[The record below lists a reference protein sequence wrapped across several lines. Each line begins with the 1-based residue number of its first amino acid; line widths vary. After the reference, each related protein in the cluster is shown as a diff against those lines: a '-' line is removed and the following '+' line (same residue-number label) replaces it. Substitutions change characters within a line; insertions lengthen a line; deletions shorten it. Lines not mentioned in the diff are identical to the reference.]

1 MRMAGTMKSSFWVL
15 IGILTVEL
23 LAKDSTIVYA
33 DLSRNSLP
41 ASYRG
46 TLFAR
51 ERISTGEAITFAVS
65 KTSPPAA
72 SPVSL
77 FAEGNPINVDY
88 HLQGYQGGNFSTDS
102 SMAMRQVLAPDD
114 PVDFSGEPPIP
125 QYYLTSTNISRFF
138 SHSAYGQKFLRGTR
152 LWVGVGV
159 GMMGVLMLAPRSVTR
174 WENDYARQAVRNLS
188 ESFSSPPVWDQDH
201 WPINYV
207 GHPYAGSIYYNT
219 LRCQDATVL
228 QSFIFSAFIST
239 GWEYLYEGVAERPS
253 IQDLVVTPM
262 VGSILG
268 ELTHQAT
275 VGMKKNGCNLLEKT
289 FIIILNPVHVIFRG
303 FH

>member
-1 MRMAGTMKSSFWVL
+1 MTGKMKSSFWVL
-15 IGILTVEL
+15 TGILTVEL
-23 LAKDSTIVYA
+23 LAKDSTMFYA
-33 DLSRNSLP
+33 DLSKASPP
-41 ASYRG
+41 ASYREN
-46 TLFAR
+46 LFVK
-51 ERISTGEAITFAVS
+51 ERISPGETVVFAVL
-65 KTSPPAA
+65 KASPPAA
-72 SPVSL
+72 SPVSPP
-77 FAEGNPINVDY
+77 AEGKPFNFGF
-88 HLQGYQGGNFSTDS
+88 HFQGYQGGNFSADS
-102 SMAMRQVLAPDD
+102 SMSMSQVLAPDD
-114 PVDFSGEPPIP
+114 PVDFPGEPLIP
-125 QYYLTSTNISRFF
+125 QYYLTSTNISHFF
-138 SHSAYGQKFLRGTR
+138 SHSAYGKKFLKGTR
-152 LWVGVGV
+152 LWIGVGV

-174 WENDYARQAVRNLS
+174 WENDYARQAIRNLS

-253 IQDLVVTPM
+253 IQDLVVTPV

-275 VGMKKNGCNLLEKT
+275 LGMKKNGCNLLEKT
-289 FIIILNPVHVIFRG
+289 FIIILNPVHVVFRG

>member
-1 MRMAGTMKSSFWVL
+1 MTGTMKSSFLVL
-15 IGILTVEL
+15 IGILSVEL
-23 LAKDSTIVYA
+23 LAKDSTMLYA
-33 DLSRNSLP
+33 DLSKSSPP
-41 ASYRG
+41 ARYREN
-46 TLFAR
+46 LFAK
-51 ERISTGEAITFAVS
+51 ERISPGETIAFAVL
-65 KTSPPAA
+65 KTSPPE
-72 SPVSL
+72 PNLVSL
-77 FAEGNPINVDY
+77 PAERKPFNFDY
-88 HLQGYQGGNFSTDS
+88 HWQGYQSANFSTDS
-102 SMAMRQVLAPDD
+102 SMAMSQVLAPDD
-114 PVDFSGEPPIP
+114 PVDFSGGPPIP

-138 SHSAYGQKFLRGTR
+138 SHSAYGQKFLKGTR
-152 LWVGVGV
+152 LWIGVGV

-174 WENDYARQAVRNLS
+174 WEDDYARQAVRNLN

-201 WPINYV
+201 WPINYI

-253 IQDLVVTPM
+253 IQDLVVTPLA
-262 VGSILG
+262 GSILG